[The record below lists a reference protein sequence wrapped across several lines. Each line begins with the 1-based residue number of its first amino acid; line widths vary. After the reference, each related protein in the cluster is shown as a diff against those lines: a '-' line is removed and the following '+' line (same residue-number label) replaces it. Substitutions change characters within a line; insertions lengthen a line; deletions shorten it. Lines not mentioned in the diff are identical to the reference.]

1 MSEELT
7 VILKDI
13 SSQLS
18 RLIKIIEFQTK
29 SPVGFEWQDLMKLP
43 KHLQTTAIVLGKTG
57 CVCAVDVAQATGR
70 ARAVESSYLNDLVLL
85 GLAKKEKR
93 SNKTVYYFPVIE

>member
-18 RLIKIIEFQTK
+18 RLIKIIESQMK

-57 CVCAVDVAQATGR
+57 CVCATDVAQATGR

-93 SNKTVYYFPVIE
+93 SNKTVYYLPVTE